1 MATVTSEPRLPGAA
15 GVTIGMVAHR
25 REVVL
30 MTVNLCD
37 KCNAE
42 PQVGTDLGRPLSNA
56 KFVFIRC
63 AVCSDIATMHV
74 PPTHEREVT
83 RALQEATRDAIQIW
97 NLRHPAKAS
106 PLAGVRR
113 PKLLAV

>member
-1 MATVTSEPRLPGAA
+1 
-15 GVTIGMVAHR
+15 
-25 REVVL
+25 

-42 PQVGTDLGRPLSNA
+42 PQVGTDLGRSSLLSNA

-74 PPTHEREVT
+74 PPTHEREVA